1 MIVLDASAVVE
12 WLLRLPL
19 AGVIDDRLADVDQG
33 LHAPHL
39 LTVEVAQVIRRYV
52 ARSELDLARAEQ
64 ALEDLADL
72 DVALHPHEPLLRSI
86 WRLRENLTAYDAAYV
101 ALAEAL
107 DAPLLT
113 LDARLAA
120 APGHVATIDLV
131 RPLTVR

>member
-1 MIVLDASAVVE
+1 VIVLDASAVVE
-12 WLLRLPL
+12 WLLRLPR
-19 AGVIDDRLADVDQG
+19 AGQVEGRLSRAAS

-39 LTVEVAQVIRRYV
+39 VDVEVAQVVRRLTATGAV
-52 ARSELDLARAEQ
+52 SAGRGRQ

-72 DVALHPHEPLLRSI
+72 DLERHPHDVLLSTM
-86 WRLRENLTAYDAAYV
+86 WRLREHLTAYDAAYV

-120 APGHVATIDLV
+120 APGHGAQVDL
-131 RPLTVR
+131 LG

>member
-19 AGVIDDRLADVDQG
+19 AGRVEERLSRLDTSF
-33 LHAPHL
+33 HAPHL
-39 LTVEVAQVIRRYV
+39 IDVEVAQVVGR
-52 ARSELDLARAEQ
+52 LATTRAVSAERGRQ

-72 DVALHPHEPLLRSI
+72 ELVRHPHDVLLPTI
-86 WRLRENLTAYDAAYV
+86 WRIRANLTAYDGAYV

-120 APGHVATIDLV
+120 APGHAARIDV
-131 RPLTVR
+131 VT